1 MQEAQLPPSRWDD
14 GKDSCGKARKLG
26 LPHKGQ
32 GMLAMGKRNLL
43 QPLPQLLCLGENV
56 GTAIARAVPELPA
69 QSSAELQVGS
79 EGSEA
84 TARCWPGLGAPGR
97 PSLPTACH
105 AVLPAGRARG
115 VAHFFGGE
123 IKPSNLCQ
131 FSNSRHDYSISVLQ
145 HPAISEK
152 HYASQLMIMSLSL
165 R

>member
-69 QSSAELQVGS
+69 QSSGGAAGGERRQRGNGEVLAG
-79 EGSEA
+79 
-84 TARCWPGLGAPGR
+84 ARCAGETQPAHC
-97 PSLPTACH
+97 LPRSA
-105 AVLPAGRARG
+105 ASWQGPRG
-115 VAHFFGGE
+115 GTFFGGGN
-123 IKPSNLCQ
+123 KAQ
-131 FSNSRHDYSISVLQ
+131 Q
-145 HPAISEK
+145 
-152 HYASQLMIMSLSL
+152 SLPIFKLSA
-165 R
+165 